1 MGRFGT
7 DRTVTV
13 DETGGS
19 RHIGKG
25 DMAMGVDMTWD
36 EVGNRFGVDG
46 SELCFSPNGP
56 DVETVAVL
64 RHDMGDG
71 LDVEVQMFTGA
82 DEARD
87 VAAFIETVGRET
99 SDVSDE
105 RICRDVIGIDPEDA
119 EAVRAYRDD
128 IEAVRRVY
136 GTWRETA
143 RSMV

>member
-1 MGRFGT
+1 
-7 DRTVTV
+7 
-13 DETGGS
+13 
-19 RHIGKG
+19 
-25 DMAMGVDMTWD
+25 MTWD
-36 EVGNRFGVDG
+36 EVGNRFGADG
-46 SELCFSPNGP
+46 SELYFSPNGP
-56 DVETVAVL
+56 DDETVAVL

-87 VAAFIETVGRET
+87 VAAFLETVERET

-119 EAVRAYRDD
+119 EAVGAYRDD
-128 IEAVRRVY
+128 IEAVRRTF